1 MRTAMNNYKFDSIVS
16 RNEQEALRDMIF
28 KRAKERAEALN
39 ANIQSSYANDIKSDV
54 MDLARDSFVSEHNPF
69 SQKSEQVQVV
79 EEKAPESEIGFSK
92 RHVETLKAQI
102 AYKNKITREEIVN
115 KETEANMKDA
125 RADFSNKKTFM
136 GALDFLN
143 SQASIALV
151 KNQGAAFE
159 AIA

>member
-1 MRTAMNNYKFDSIVS
+1 MNNYKFDSIVS

-28 KRAKERAEALN
+28 KRARERAEALN
-39 ANIQSSYANDIKSDV
+39 ENIQSSYTSDIKSDV

-69 SQKSEQVQVV
+69 SQKSEPATVV
-79 EEKAPESEIGFSK
+79 EEKAPEAEIGFSK

-102 AYKNKITREEIVN
+102 EYKNKLTREEIVN
-115 KETEANMKDA
+115 KETEANMQDA
-125 RADFSNKKTFM
+125 RADFSSKKTFM

-151 KNQGAAFE
+151 KTKDKRFE

>member
-1 MRTAMNNYKFDSIVS
+1 MNNYKFDSIVS
-16 RNEQEALRDMIF
+16 RNEQDALRDMIF
-28 KRAKERAEALN
+28 KRARERAEALN
-39 ANIQSSYANDIKSDV
+39 ENIQSSYTSDIRNDV

-69 SQKSEQVQVV
+69 SQRVAEPV
-79 EEKAPESEIGFSK
+79 EEQKAPEVEIGFSK
-92 RHVETLKAQI
+92 KHVETLKAQI
-102 AYKNKITREEIVN
+102 EYKNKTTREDIVH
-115 KETEANMKDA
+115 KETEDNMKEA

-151 KNQGAAFE
+151 KNKGRSFE

>member
-1 MRTAMNNYKFDSIVS
+1 MNNYKFDSIVS

-28 KRAKERAEALN
+28 KRARERAEALN
-39 ANIQSSYANDIKSDV
+39 DNIQSSYANDIKSDV

-69 SQKSEQVQVV
+69 SQKSEPTTVV
-79 EEKAPESEIGFSK
+79 EEKAPEAEIGFSK

-102 AYKNKITREEIVN
+102 EYKNKLTREEIVN
-115 KETEANMKDA
+115 KETEANMQDA
-125 RADFSNKKTFM
+125 RADFSSKKTFM

-151 KNQGAAFE
+151 KTKDKRFE